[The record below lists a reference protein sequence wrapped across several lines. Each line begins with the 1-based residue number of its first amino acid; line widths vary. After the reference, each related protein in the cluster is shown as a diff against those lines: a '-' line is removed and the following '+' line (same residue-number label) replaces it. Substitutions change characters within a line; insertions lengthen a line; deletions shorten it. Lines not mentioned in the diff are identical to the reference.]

1 MQQAYLFDHIQPEM
15 PAFNTNMFKLAQQ
28 SYLEQHVYQA
38 TETADKFNNEQNF
51 RYDMAYKSYGK
62 LRKNLINNMSYSKML
77 GQIAREETKTRDE
90 MREVRS
96 NKLDYIMLSNQI
108 DNLCEQVDG
117 LGFDQTEVTIEQD

>member
-1 MQQAYLFDHIQPEM
+1 M
-15 PAFNTNMFKLAQQ
+15 
-28 SYLEQHVYQA
+28 YQA

-108 DNLCEQVDG
+108 DNLCQ
-117 LGFDQTEVTIEQD
+117 